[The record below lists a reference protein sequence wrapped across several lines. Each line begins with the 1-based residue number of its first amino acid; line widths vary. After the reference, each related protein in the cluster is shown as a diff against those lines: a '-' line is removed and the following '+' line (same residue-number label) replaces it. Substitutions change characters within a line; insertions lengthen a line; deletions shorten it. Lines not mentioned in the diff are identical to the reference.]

1 MYHLAITALSIVLT
15 MAAPQALAIDAAQV
29 PEKKQTTL
37 GLYLLPEEAWD
48 MLQADAEKILF
59 LDVRTRA
66 EVSYVGMPTPADA
79 LVPFVEHDPF
89 WAWDEKRDA
98 FRLEP
103 VQEFVDE
110 ALRRLAEKGLNKHDK
125 VFVMCRSGTRSAM
138 AANRLA
144 SAGFTQ
150 VYNLIEGFEG
160 DTSKTG
166 DDKGQRTVNGWKN
179 AGLPWSYA
187 LDKAR
192 MYFQH

>member
-1 MYHLAITALSIVLT
+1 MHRLAITALCLALT
-15 MAAPQALAIDAAQV
+15 LAAPQAMAIDASQV
-29 PEKKQTTL
+29 PENKQTEL

-89 WAWDEKRDA
+89 WAWDDKRNA

-110 ALRRLAEKGLNKHDK
+110 ALRRLEEKGLDKNDK

-144 SAGFTQ
+144 KAGFTQ
-150 VYNLIEGFEG
+150 VYNLVEGFEG
-160 DTSKTG
+160 DTSKAAV
-166 DDKGQRTVNGWKN
+166 DKGQRTVNGWKN
-179 AGLPWSYA
+179 AGLPWSYE
-187 LDKAR
+187 LDKTR
-192 MYFQH
+192 MFFQH

>member
-1 MYHLAITALSIVLT
+1 MHRLAITALCLALT
-15 MAAPQALAIDAAQV
+15 LAAPQAMAIDASQV
-29 PEKKQTTL
+29 PENKQTEL

-89 WAWDEKRDA
+89 WAWDEKRNA

-110 ALRRLAEKGLNKHDK
+110 ALRRLEEKGLDKNDK

-144 SAGFTQ
+144 KAGFTQ
-150 VYNLIEGFEG
+150 VYNLVEGFEG
-160 DTSKTG
+160 DTSKAAV
-166 DDKGQRTVNGWKN
+166 DKGQRTVNGWKN
-179 AGLPWSYA
+179 AGLPWSYE
-187 LDKAR
+187 LDKTR
-192 MYFQH
+192 MFFQH